1 MRPYNPTAAR
11 RHGLGYSRFARH
23 YSGNHYCFLFLC
35 LLRCFSS
42 AGWLSLRSDTS
53 SMYQVV
59 PFGNLRIYSLCA
71 APRSLSQ
78 LTTSFIASQTQGI
91 HHAPLIA
98 LKILKFN
105 TLLYWKFVTRFTTY
119 YFPNMSKNLINVQMC
134 KCADVQNWNA
144 DVYGFEPIYRLY
156 GYI

>member
-1 MRPYNPTAAR
+1 MQSYNPTAAR
-11 RHGLGYSRFARH
+11 RHGLGFSRFARH
-23 YSGNHYCFLFLC
+23 YSGNHYYFLFLR

-78 LTTSFIASQTQGI
+78 LTTSFIASQTLGI
-91 HHAPLIA
+91 HHTPLIA
-98 LKILKFN
+98 LKIKVYFICASTYIN
-105 TLLYWKFVTRFTTY
+105 LLLVFTTY
-119 YFPNMSKNLINVQMC
+119 YFPICQ
-134 KCADVQNWNA
+134 
-144 DVYGFEPIYRLY
+144 RT
-156 GYI
+156 

>member
-11 RHGLGYSRFARH
+11 RHGLGFSRFARH
-23 YSGNHYCFLFLC
+23 YSGNHYYFLFLC

-42 AGWLSLRSDTS
+42 AGWLSLRSDTPS
-53 SMYQVV
+53 VYQVV

-91 HHAPLIA
+91 HHVPLFA
-98 LKILKFN
+98 LKKLDIFLVGLPTIFIV
-105 TLLYWKFVTRFTTY
+105 TLGLQLYISQYVKELFDNGLLT
-119 YFPNMSKNLINVQMC
+119 INH
-134 KCADVQNWNA
+134 
-144 DVYGFEPIYRLY
+144 
-156 GYI
+156 

>member
-11 RHGLGYSRFARH
+11 RHGLGFSRFARH
-23 YSGNHYCFLFLC
+23 YSGNHYYFLFLC

-42 AGWLSLRSDTS
+42 AGWLSLRSDTPS
-53 SMYQVV
+53 VYQVV

-91 HHAPLIA
+91 HHTPLIA
-98 LKILKFN
+98 LKKLNVFIVDFATYCYSFLQLIIIQYVKELN
-105 TLLYWKFVTRFTTY
+105 RFE
-119 YFPNMSKNLINVQMC
+119 NV
-134 KCADVQNWNA
+134 K
-144 DVYGFEPIYRLY
+144 I
-156 GYI
+156 

>member
-1 MRPYNPTAAR
+1 MQSYNPNPAR
-11 RHGLGYSRFARH
+11 KTGLGYSLFARH
-23 YSGNHYCFLFLC
+23 YLGNHYCFLFLR

-78 LTTSFIASQTQGI
+78 LTTSFIASKTLGI
-91 HHAPLIA
+91 HHTPLFA
-98 LKILKFN
+98 LKILIIIVNDCFTIKCN
-105 TLLYWKFVTRFTTY
+105 LLVITTFYSQYVKELITFV
-119 YFPNMSKNLINVQMC
+119 KVNVLDLNQ
-134 KCADVQNWNA
+134 A
-144 DVYGFEPIYRLY
+144 IRLSNH
-156 GYI
+156 I